1 METKQ
6 ILVEGIVQGVGF
18 RPFVYRIAVESSL
31 KGYVRNLGN
40 VVEIIVQGTHTDLE
54 EFLFNLQNKLPP
66 IAKINNIEIK
76 DLNREDEKYEDY
88 ISFDIMESAD
98 DFAGTSVIPP
108 DVAICDNCLEEIN
121 DPENRRYKY
130 PFNACTDCGP
140 RFTVIEK
147 VPYDRDNTTM
157 EDFPLCDEC
166 EIEYT
171 NPLDRRYHAEA
182 ACCEDC
188 GPSLKLLKNTGNPE
202 AALEIDCE
210 DPLKET
216 ARLLDEGRIL
226 AIKGIG
232 GTHLVANVKNKE
244 TVDLLRERLGR
255 ESQAFAVMSPDIE
268 TIKTFAIISKEEEK
282 TLKSK
287 ERPIVILKKS
297 ENYDF
302 ADSVSPDLHNI
313 GVMLPYAPLH
323 HLLFNETD
331 SPAYIMTSA
340 NVPGEP
346 MMITNEEIVGNL
358 SNIAD
363 YYLVHNRR
371 ILNRCDDSVVRFRKD
386 ELAFI
391 RRSRGYT
398 PEPYDLSGKYTYLND
413 EFDNLNILALGP
425 ELDVTFTIIKNSKA
439 YVSQHIGNTNKYRTY
454 QFLKEAVEH
463 MMQITKTDRFDLI
476 ACDMHPQFFTTQL
489 AREYAEKYDCPLI
502 QVQHHHAHGVSLIND
517 HVLNKSDLDELNE
530 KTLEETAEANEKA
543 EINET
548 AKDNEKAEINET
560 AKDNEKAEINETA
573 KDNEK
578 AEIIKNPKEM
588 IIIASDGV
596 GYGDD
601 GGAWGGEILYTDI
614 ESYRRV
620 ASLMPQKMPGGDLCT
635 KYPARMLAAILSNPN
650 SDYKADKYSEE
661 HVKELMEKNYL
672 DAFPHGKMEI
682 ASMFKQI
689 ERNLN
694 VGINTSTGRC
704 LDSIAVALDICKE
717 RSYEGEAPMK
727 LESAAFNYLKMN
739 ASDTLKDYP
748 IIIKDYENRKILDTT
763 AILRYVI
770 EKLEEGEDIGR
781 IAEAGQEAVSIGLA
795 KLAVEAA
802 RECGIDTIGVTGGT
816 FYNEAI
822 TAHIKDCIEKEELK
836 FIQHTNSCPGDGSV
850 SLGQAIVAGINF
862 KK

>member
-18 RPFVYRIAVESSL
+18 RPFVYRIATEANL
-31 KGYVRNLGN
+31 NGYVRNLGN
-40 VVEIIVQGTHTDLE
+40 VVEIIVQGSHQNME

-66 IAKINNIEIK
+66 IAKINNIETR
-76 DLNREDEKYEDY
+76 DLKEEDEKFSSYTDFT
-88 ISFDIMESAD
+88 IKESAD

-121 DPENRRYKY
+121 DPQNRRYKY

-188 GPSLKLLKNTGNPE
+188 GPSLKLLKNTGGDGDS
-202 AALEIDCE
+202 AIEIDCE

-216 ARLLDEGRIL
+216 ARLLDEGKIL

-232 GTHLVANVKNKE
+232 GTHLVANVKIKE
-244 TVDLLRERLGR
+244 TVDLLRQRLGR
-255 ESQAFAVMSPDIE
+255 KSQAFAVMSPDIE
-268 TIKTFAIISKEEEK
+268 TIKIFAVMSKEEEK

-297 ENYDF
+297 EDYDF

-331 SPAYIMTSA
+331 TPAYIMTSA

-346 MMITNEEIVGNL
+346 MMITNEEIVKNL
-358 SNIAD
+358 SKIAD

-371 ILNRCDDSVVRFRKD
+371 ILNRCDDSVVRFRND

-398 PEPYDLSGKYTYLND
+398 PEPYDLSGKYTYLNE

-454 QFLKEAVEH
+454 QFLKEAIEH
-463 MMQITKTDRFDLI
+463 MMQITKTDSFDLI

-517 HVLNKSDLDELNE
+517 HVLNKTDLDE
-530 KTLEETAEANEKA
+530 KTSA
-543 EINET
+543 EIEISQ
-548 AKDNEKAEINET
+548 DYEKSELLE
-560 AKDNEKAEINETA
+560 
-573 KDNEK
+573 
-578 AEIIKNPKEM
+578 NPREM

-614 ESYRRV
+614 KSYKRI

-650 SDYKADKYSEE
+650 SDYERDKYSEE
-661 HVKELMEKNYL
+661 HVRELMEKNYL

-682 ASMFKQI
+682 ASLFKQI

-704 LDSIAVALDICKE
+704 LDSIAAALNICHE

-739 ASDTLKDYP
+739 DSDKLNDYP
-748 IIIKDYENRKILDTT
+748 IIIKDHDDRRVLDTT

-770 EKLEEGEDIGR
+770 DKLEEGEDIGR
-781 IAEAGQEAVSIGLA
+781 IAAAGQEAVSIGLA
-795 KLAVEAA
+795 KLAIEAA
-802 RECGIDTIGVTGGT
+802 RDCGIDTVGVTGGT

-822 TAHIKDCIEKEELK
+822 TAHIKDCIENAGLK

>member
-18 RPFVYRIAVESSL
+18 RPFVYRIATEASL
-31 KGYVRNLGN
+31 NGYVRNLGN
-40 VVEIIVQGTHTDLE
+40 VVEIILQGSHQDME

-66 IAKINNIEIK
+66 IAKINNIETR
-76 DLNREDEKYEDY
+76 DLKEEDEKFSSYTDFT
-88 ISFDIMESAD
+88 IKESAD

-121 DPENRRYKY
+121 DPQNRRYKY

-188 GPSLKLLKNTGNPE
+188 GPSLKLLKNTCNDGE
-202 AALEIDCE
+202 DSGSAIEIDCE

-216 ARLLDEGRIL
+216 ARLLDEGKIL

-232 GTHLVANVKNKE
+232 GTHLVANVKIKE
-244 TVDLLRERLGR
+244 TVDLLRQRLGR
-255 ESQAFAVMSPDIE
+255 KSQAFAVMSPDIE
-268 TIKTFAIISKEEEK
+268 TIKTFAVMSKEEEK

-297 ENYDF
+297 EDYDF

-331 SPAYIMTSA
+331 TPAYIMTSA

-346 MMITNEEIVGNL
+346 MMITNEEIVKNL
-358 SNIAD
+358 SKIAD

-371 ILNRCDDSVVRFRKD
+371 ILNRCDDSVVRFRND

-398 PEPYDLSGKYTYLND
+398 PEPYDLSGKYTYLNE

-454 QFLKEAVEH
+454 QFLKEAIEH
-463 MMQITKTDRFDLI
+463 MMQITKTDSFDLI

-517 HVLNKSDLDELNE
+517 HVLNKTDLDE
-530 KTLEETAEANEKA
+530 KTSAEIEISQDSEKA
-543 EINET
+543 ELFE
-548 AKDNEKAEINET
+548 
-560 AKDNEKAEINETA
+560 
-573 KDNEK
+573 
-578 AEIIKNPKEM
+578 NPREM

-614 ESYRRV
+614 KSYKRM

-650 SDYKADKYSEE
+650 SDYERDKYGEE
-661 HVKELMEKNYL
+661 NVQELMERNYL

-682 ASMFKQI
+682 ASLFKQI

-704 LDSIAVALDICKE
+704 LDSIAAALNICSE
-717 RSYEGEAPMK
+717 HSYEGEAPMK

-739 ASDTLKDYP
+739 DLDKINDYP
-748 IIIKDYENRKILDTT
+748 IIIKDHDDRRVLDTT

-770 EKLEEGEDIGR
+770 DKLEEGEDIGR
-781 IAEAGQEAVSIGLA
+781 IAAAGQEAVSIGLA
-795 KLAVEAA
+795 KLAIEAA
-802 RECGIDTIGVTGGT
+802 ENCGIDTVGVSGGT

-822 TAHIKDCIEKEELK
+822 TAHIKDCIENAGLK

>member
-18 RPFVYRIAVESSL
+18 RPFVYRIATEASL
-31 KGYVRNLGN
+31 NGYVRNLGN
-40 VVEIIVQGTHTDLE
+40 VVEIILQGSHQDME

-66 IAKINNIEIK
+66 IAKINNIETR
-76 DLNREDEKYEDY
+76 DLNEEDEKFSSYTDFT
-88 ISFDIMESAD
+88 IKESAD

-121 DPENRRYKY
+121 DPQNRRYKY

-188 GPSLKLLKNTGNPE
+188 GPSLKLLKNTGGDGDS
-202 AALEIDCE
+202 AIEIDCE

-216 ARLLDEGRIL
+216 ARLLDEGKIL

-232 GTHLVANVKNKE
+232 GTHLVANVKIKE
-244 TVDLLRERLGR
+244 TVDLLRQRLGR
-255 ESQAFAVMSPDIE
+255 KSQAFAVMSPNIE
-268 TIKTFAIISKEEEK
+268 TIKTFAVMSKEEEK

-297 ENYDF
+297 EGYDF

-331 SPAYIMTSA
+331 TPAYIMTSA

-346 MMITNEEIVGNL
+346 MMITNEEIVKNL
-358 SNIAD
+358 SKIAD

-371 ILNRCDDSVVRFRKD
+371 ILNRCDDSVVRFRND

-398 PEPYDLSGKYTYLND
+398 PEPYDLSGKYTYLNE

-454 QFLKEAVEH
+454 QFLKEAIEH
-463 MMQITKTDRFDLI
+463 MMQITKTDSFDLI

-489 AREYAEKYDCPLI
+489 AKEYAEKYDCPLI

-517 HVLNKSDLDELNE
+517 HVLNKTDLDEKTSAEMEISQDYE
-530 KTLEETAEANEKA
+530 KSELLE
-543 EINET
+543 
-548 AKDNEKAEINET
+548 
-560 AKDNEKAEINETA
+560 
-573 KDNEK
+573 
-578 AEIIKNPKEM
+578 NPGEM

-614 ESYRRV
+614 KSYKRM

-650 SDYKADKYSEE
+650 SDYERDKYGEE
-661 HVKELMEKNYL
+661 NVQELMERNYL

-682 ASMFKQI
+682 ASLFKQI

-704 LDSIAVALDICKE
+704 LDSIAAALNICHE

-739 ASDTLKDYP
+739 DSDKLNDYP
-748 IIIKDYENRKILDTT
+748 IIIKDHDDRRVLDTT
-763 AILRYVI
+763 AVLRYVI

-781 IAEAGQEAVSIGLA
+781 IAAAGQEAISIGLA
-795 KLAVEAA
+795 KIAIEAA
-802 RECGIDTIGVTGGT
+802 RDCGIDTVGVTGGT

-822 TAHIKDCIEKEELK
+822 TAHIKDCIENAGLK

-850 SLGQAIVAGINF
+850 SLGQAIVAGINL
-862 KK
+862 KKIVE

>member
-18 RPFVYRIAVESSL
+18 RPFVYRIATEASL
-31 KGYVRNLGN
+31 NGYVRNLGN
-40 VVEIIVQGTHTDLE
+40 VVEIILQGSHQDME

-66 IAKINNIEIK
+66 IAKINNIETR
-76 DLNREDEKYEDY
+76 DLKEEDEKYDDY
-88 ISFDIMESAD
+88 SDFVIRESAD

-121 DPENRRYKY
+121 DPQNRRYKY

-140 RFTVIEK
+140 RFTVIEN

-188 GPSLKLLKNTGNPE
+188 GPSLKLLKNTGGDGDS
-202 AALEIDCE
+202 AIEIDCE

-216 ARLLDEGRIL
+216 ARLLDEGKIL

-232 GTHLVANVKNKE
+232 GTHLVANVKIKE
-244 TVDLLRERLGR
+244 TVDLLRQRLGR
-255 ESQAFAVMSPDIE
+255 KSQAFAVMSPDIKI
-268 TIKTFAIISKEEEK
+268 IKTFAVMSKEEEK

-297 ENYDF
+297 EDYDF

-331 SPAYIMTSA
+331 TPAYIMTSA

-346 MMITNEEIVGNL
+346 MMITNEEIVKNL
-358 SNIAD
+358 SKIAD

-371 ILNRCDDSVVRFRKD
+371 ILNRCDDSVVRFRND

-398 PEPYDLSGKYTYLND
+398 PEPYDLSGKYTYLNE

-454 QFLKEAVEH
+454 QFLKEAIEH
-463 MMQITKTDRFDLI
+463 MMQITKTDSFDLI

-517 HVLNKSDLDELNE
+517 HVLNKTDLDE
-530 KTLEETAEANEKA
+530 KTSAEIEISQDREKA
-543 EINET
+543 ELLE
-548 AKDNEKAEINET
+548 
-560 AKDNEKAEINETA
+560 
-573 KDNEK
+573 
-578 AEIIKNPKEM
+578 NPREM

-614 ESYRRV
+614 KSYKRM

-650 SDYKADKYSEE
+650 SDYERDKYGEE
-661 HVKELMEKNYL
+661 NVQELMERNYL

-682 ASMFKQI
+682 ASLFKQI

-704 LDSIAVALDICKE
+704 LDSIAAALNICHE

-739 ASDTLKDYP
+739 DSDKLNDYP
-748 IIIKDYENRKILDTT
+748 IIIKDHDDRRVLDTT

-770 EKLEEGEDIGR
+770 DKLEEGEDIGR
-781 IAEAGQEAVSIGLA
+781 IAAAGQEAVSIGLA
-795 KLAVEAA
+795 KIAIEAA
-802 RECGIDTIGVTGGT
+802 RDCGIDTVGVTGGT

-822 TAHIKDCIEKEELK
+822 TAHIKDCIENAGLK

>member
-18 RPFVYRIAVESSL
+18 RPFVYRIATEASL
-31 KGYVRNLGN
+31 NGYVRNLGN
-40 VVEIIVQGTHTDLE
+40 VVEIILQGSHQDME

-66 IAKINNIEIK
+66 IAKINNIETR
-76 DLNREDEKYEDY
+76 DLKEEDEKFSSYTDFT
-88 ISFDIMESAD
+88 IKESAD

-121 DPENRRYKY
+121 DPQNRRYKY

-140 RFTVIEK
+140 RFTVIEN
-147 VPYDRDNTTM
+147 VPYERDNTTM

-188 GPSLKLLKNTGNPE
+188 GPSLKLLKNTGGDGDS
-202 AALEIDCE
+202 AIEIDCE

-216 ARLLDEGRIL
+216 ARLLDEGKIL

-232 GTHLVANVKNKE
+232 GTHLVANVKIKE
-244 TVDLLRERLGR
+244 TVDLLRQRLGR
-255 ESQAFAVMSPDIE
+255 KSQAFAVMSPDIE
-268 TIKTFAIISKEEEK
+268 TIKTFAVMSKEEEK

-297 ENYDF
+297 EDYDF

-331 SPAYIMTSA
+331 TPAYIMTSA

-346 MMITNEEIVGNL
+346 MMITNEEIVKNL
-358 SNIAD
+358 SKIAD

-371 ILNRCDDSVVRFRKD
+371 ILNRCDDSVVRFRND

-398 PEPYDLSGKYTYLND
+398 PEPYDLSGKYTYLNE

-454 QFLKEAVEH
+454 QFLKEAIEH
-463 MMQITKTDRFDLI
+463 MMQITKTDSFDLI

-489 AREYAEKYDCPLI
+489 AKEYAEKYDCPLI

-517 HVLNKSDLDELNE
+517 HVLNKTDLDEKTSAEMEISQDYE
-530 KTLEETAEANEKA
+530 KSELLE
-543 EINET
+543 
-548 AKDNEKAEINET
+548 
-560 AKDNEKAEINETA
+560 
-573 KDNEK
+573 
-578 AEIIKNPKEM
+578 NPGEM

-614 ESYRRV
+614 KSYKRM

-650 SDYKADKYSEE
+650 SDYERDKYGEE
-661 HVKELMEKNYL
+661 NVQELMERNYL

-682 ASMFKQI
+682 ASLFKQI

-704 LDSIAVALDICKE
+704 LDSIAAALNICHE

-739 ASDTLKDYP
+739 DSDKLNDYP
-748 IIIKDYENRKILDTT
+748 IIIKDHDDRRVLDTT

-770 EKLEEGEDIGR
+770 DKLEEGEDIGR
-781 IAEAGQEAVSIGLA
+781 IAAAGQEAVSIGLA
-795 KLAVEAA
+795 KIAIEAA
-802 RECGIDTIGVTGGT
+802 RDCGIDTVGVTGGT

-822 TAHIKDCIEKEELK
+822 TAHIKDCIENAGLK

>member
-18 RPFVYRIAVESSL
+18 RPFVYRIATEASL
-31 KGYVRNLGN
+31 NGYVRNLGN
-40 VVEIIVQGTHTDLE
+40 VVEIILQGSHQDME

-66 IAKINNIEIK
+66 IAKINNIETR
-76 DLNREDEKYEDY
+76 DLKEEDEKYDDY
-88 ISFDIMESAD
+88 SDFVIRESAD

-121 DPENRRYKY
+121 DPQNRRYKY

-140 RFTVIEK
+140 RFTVIEN

-188 GPSLKLLKNTGNPE
+188 GPSLKLLKNTGGDGDS
-202 AALEIDCE
+202 AIEIDCE

-216 ARLLDEGRIL
+216 ARLLDEGKIL

-232 GTHLVANVKNKE
+232 GTHLVANVKIKE
-244 TVDLLRERLGR
+244 TVDLLRQRLGR
-255 ESQAFAVMSPDIE
+255 KSQAFAVMSPDIE
-268 TIKTFAIISKEEEK
+268 TIKTFAVMSKEEEK

-297 ENYDF
+297 EDYDF

-331 SPAYIMTSA
+331 TPAYIMTSA

-346 MMITNEEIVGNL
+346 MMITNEEIVKNL
-358 SNIAD
+358 FKIAD

-371 ILNRCDDSVVRFRKD
+371 ILNRCDDSVVRFRND

-398 PEPYDLSGKYTYLND
+398 PEPYDLSGKYTYLNE

-454 QFLKEAVEH
+454 QFLKEAIEH
-463 MMQITKTDRFDLI
+463 MMQITKTDSFDLI

-489 AREYAEKYDCPLI
+489 AKEYAEKYDCPLI

-517 HVLNKSDLDELNE
+517 HVLNKTDLDEKTSAEMEISQDYE
-530 KTLEETAEANEKA
+530 KSELLENSG
-543 EINET
+543 
-548 AKDNEKAEINET
+548 
-560 AKDNEKAEINETA
+560 
-573 KDNEK
+573 
-578 AEIIKNPKEM
+578 EM

-614 ESYRRV
+614 KSYKRM

-650 SDYKADKYSEE
+650 SDYEMDKYSEE
-661 HVKELMEKNYL
+661 HVRDLMEKNYL
-672 DAFPHGKMEI
+672 KAFPHGKMEI
-682 ASMFKQI
+682 TSLFKQI

-704 LDSIAVALDICKE
+704 LDSIAAALNICHE

-739 ASDTLKDYP
+739 DSDKLNDYP
-748 IIIKDYENRKILDTT
+748 IIIKDHDDRRVLDTT

-770 EKLEEGEDIGR
+770 DKLEEGEDIGR
-781 IAEAGQEAVSIGLA
+781 IAAAGQEAVSIGLA
-795 KLAVEAA
+795 KIAIEAA
-802 RECGIDTIGVTGGT
+802 RDCGIDTVGVTGGT

-822 TAHIKDCIEKEELK
+822 TAHIKDCIENAGLK

>member
-18 RPFVYRIAVESSL
+18 RPFVYRIATEASL
-31 KGYVRNLGN
+31 NGYVRNLGN
-40 VVEIIVQGTHTDLE
+40 VVEIIVQGSHQNME

-66 IAKINNIEIK
+66 IAKINNIETR
-76 DLNREDEKYEDY
+76 DLKEEDEKFSSYTDFT
-88 ISFDIMESAD
+88 IKESAD

-121 DPENRRYKY
+121 DPQNRRYKY

-188 GPSLKLLKNTGNPE
+188 GPSLKLLKNTGGDGDS
-202 AALEIDCE
+202 AIEIDCE

-216 ARLLDEGRIL
+216 ARLLDEGKIL

-232 GTHLVANVKNKE
+232 GTHLVANVKIKE
-244 TVDLLRERLGR
+244 TVDLLRQRLGR
-255 ESQAFAVMSPDIE
+255 KSQAFAVMSPDIE
-268 TIKTFAIISKEEEK
+268 TIKTFAVMSKEEEK

-297 ENYDF
+297 EGYDF

-331 SPAYIMTSA
+331 TPAYIMTSA

-346 MMITNEEIVGNL
+346 MMITNEEIVKNL
-358 SNIAD
+358 SKIAD

-371 ILNRCDDSVVRFRKD
+371 ILNRCDDSVVRFRND

-398 PEPYDLSGKYTYLND
+398 PEPYDLSGKYTYSNE

-439 YVSQHIGNTNKYRTY
+439 YVSQHIGNTNKYKTY
-454 QFLKEAVEH
+454 QFLKEAIEH
-463 MMQITKTDRFDLI
+463 MMQITKTDSFDLI

-517 HVLNKSDLDELNE
+517 HVLNKTDLDEKTSAEMEISQDYE
-530 KTLEETAEANEKA
+530 KSELLE
-543 EINET
+543 
-548 AKDNEKAEINET
+548 
-560 AKDNEKAEINETA
+560 
-573 KDNEK
+573 
-578 AEIIKNPKEM
+578 NPREM

-614 ESYRRV
+614 KSYKRI

-650 SDYKADKYSEE
+650 SDYEMDKYSEE
-661 HVKELMEKNYL
+661 HVRDLMERNYL
-672 DAFPHGKMEI
+672 KAFPHGKMEI
-682 ASMFKQI
+682 TSLFKQI

-704 LDSIAVALDICKE
+704 LDSIAAALNICHE

-739 ASDTLKDYP
+739 DSDKLNDYP
-748 IIIKDYENRKILDTT
+748 IIIKDHDDRRVLDTT

-770 EKLEEGEDIGR
+770 DKLEEGEDIGR
-781 IAEAGQEAVSIGLA
+781 IAAAGQEAVSIGLA
-795 KLAVEAA
+795 KIAIEAA
-802 RECGIDTIGVTGGT
+802 RDCGIDTVGVTGGT

-822 TAHIKDCIEKEELK
+822 TAHIKDCIENAGLK

>member
-18 RPFVYRIAVESSL
+18 RPFVYRIATEASL
-31 KGYVRNLGN
+31 NGYVRNLGN
-40 VVEIIVQGTHTDLE
+40 VVEIIVQGSHQDME

-66 IAKINNIEIK
+66 IAKINNIETR
-76 DLNREDEKYEDY
+76 DLNEEDEKFSSYTDFT
-88 ISFDIMESAD
+88 IKESAD

-121 DPENRRYKY
+121 DPQNRRYKY

-188 GPSLKLLKNTGNPE
+188 GPSLKLLKNTGGDGDS
-202 AALEIDCE
+202 AIEIDCE

-216 ARLLDEGRIL
+216 ARLLDEGKIL

-232 GTHLVANVKNKE
+232 GTHLVANVKIKE
-244 TVDLLRERLGR
+244 TVDLLRQRLGR
-255 ESQAFAVMSPDIE
+255 KSQAFAVMSPDIE
-268 TIKTFAIISKEEEK
+268 TIKTFAVMSKEEEK

-297 ENYDF
+297 EDYDF

-331 SPAYIMTSA
+331 TPAYIMTSA

-346 MMITNEEIVGNL
+346 MMITNEEIVKNL
-358 SNIAD
+358 SKIAD

-371 ILNRCDDSVVRFRKD
+371 ILNRCDDSVVRFRND

-398 PEPYDLSGKYTYLND
+398 PEPYDLSGKYTYLNE

-454 QFLKEAVEH
+454 QFLKEAIEH
-463 MMQITKTDRFDLI
+463 MMQITKTDSFDLI

-517 HVLNKSDLDELNE
+517 HVLNKTDLDEKTSAEMEISQDYE
-530 KTLEETAEANEKA
+530 KSELLENSG
-543 EINET
+543 
-548 AKDNEKAEINET
+548 
-560 AKDNEKAEINETA
+560 
-573 KDNEK
+573 
-578 AEIIKNPKEM
+578 EM

-614 ESYRRV
+614 KSYKRM

-650 SDYKADKYSEE
+650 SDYEKDKYGEE
-661 HVKELMEKNYL
+661 NVQELMERNYL

-682 ASMFKQI
+682 ASLFKQI

-704 LDSIAVALDICKE
+704 LDSIAAALNICHE

-739 ASDTLKDYP
+739 DSDKLNDYP
-748 IIIKDYENRKILDTT
+748 IIIKDHDDRRVLDTT

-770 EKLEEGEDIGR
+770 DKLEEGEDIGR
-781 IAEAGQEAVSIGLA
+781 IAAAGQEAVSIGLA
-795 KLAVEAA
+795 KIAIEAA
-802 RECGIDTIGVTGGT
+802 RDCGIDTVGVTGGT

-822 TAHIKDCIEKEELK
+822 TAHIKDCIENAGLK

>member
-18 RPFVYRIAVESSL
+18 RPFVYRIATEASL
-31 KGYVRNLGN
+31 NGYVRNLGN
-40 VVEIIVQGTHTDLE
+40 VVEIIVQGSHQNME

-66 IAKINNIEIK
+66 IAKINNIETR
-76 DLNREDEKYEDY
+76 DLKEEDEKFSSYTDFT
-88 ISFDIMESAD
+88 IKESAD

-121 DPENRRYKY
+121 DPQNRRYKY

-188 GPSLKLLKNTGNPE
+188 GPSLKLLKNTGGDGDS
-202 AALEIDCE
+202 AIEIDCE

-216 ARLLDEGRIL
+216 ARLLDEGKIL

-232 GTHLVANVKNKE
+232 GTHLVANVKIKE
-244 TVDLLRERLGR
+244 TVDLLRQRLGR
-255 ESQAFAVMSPDIE
+255 KSQAFAVMSPDIE
-268 TIKTFAIISKEEEK
+268 TIKTFAVMSKEEEK

-297 ENYDF
+297 EDYDF

-331 SPAYIMTSA
+331 TPAYIMTSA

-346 MMITNEEIVGNL
+346 MMITNEEIVKNL
-358 SNIAD
+358 SKIAD

-371 ILNRCDDSVVRFRKD
+371 ILNRCDDSVVRFRND

-398 PEPYDLSGKYTYLND
+398 PEPYDLSGKYTYLNE

-454 QFLKEAVEH
+454 QFLKEAIEH
-463 MMQITKTDRFDLI
+463 MMQITKTDSFDLI

-489 AREYAEKYDCPLI
+489 AKEYAEKYDCPLI

-517 HVLNKSDLDELNE
+517 HVLNKTDLDEKTSAEMEISQDYE
-530 KTLEETAEANEKA
+530 KSELLENSG
-543 EINET
+543 
-548 AKDNEKAEINET
+548 
-560 AKDNEKAEINETA
+560 
-573 KDNEK
+573 
-578 AEIIKNPKEM
+578 EM

-614 ESYRRV
+614 KSYKRM

-650 SDYKADKYSEE
+650 SDYERDKYGEE
-661 HVKELMEKNYL
+661 NVQELMERNYL

-682 ASMFKQI
+682 ASLFKQI

-704 LDSIAVALDICKE
+704 LDSIAAALNICHE

-739 ASDTLKDYP
+739 DSDKLNDYP
-748 IIIKDYENRKILDTT
+748 IIIKDHDDRRVLDTT

-770 EKLEEGEDIGR
+770 DKLEEGEDIGR
-781 IAEAGQEAVSIGLA
+781 IAAAGQEAISIGLA
-795 KLAVEAA
+795 KLAIEAA
-802 RECGIDTIGVTGGT
+802 RDCGIDTVGVTGGT

-822 TAHIKDCIEKEELK
+822 TAHIKDCIENAGLK

>member
-18 RPFVYRIAVESSL
+18 RPFVYRIATEASL
-31 KGYVRNLGN
+31 NGYVRNLGN
-40 VVEIIVQGTHTDLE
+40 VVEIIVQGSHQNME

-66 IAKINNIEIK
+66 IAKINNIETR
-76 DLNREDEKYEDY
+76 DLKEEDEKFSSYTDFT
-88 ISFDIMESAD
+88 IKESAD

-121 DPENRRYKY
+121 DPQNRRYKY

-188 GPSLKLLKNTGNPE
+188 GPSLKLLKNTCNDGE
-202 AALEIDCE
+202 DSGSAIEIDCE

-216 ARLLDEGRIL
+216 ARLLDEGKIL

-232 GTHLVANVKNKE
+232 GTHLVANVKIKE
-244 TVDLLRERLGR
+244 TVDLLRQRLGR
-255 ESQAFAVMSPDIE
+255 KSQAFAVMSPDIE
-268 TIKTFAIISKEEEK
+268 TIKTFAVMSKEEEK
-282 TLKSK
+282 TLNSK

-297 ENYDF
+297 EGYDF

-331 SPAYIMTSA
+331 TPAYIMTSA

-346 MMITNEEIVGNL
+346 MMITNEEIVKNL
-358 SNIAD
+358 SKIAD

-371 ILNRCDDSVVRFRKD
+371 ILNRCDDSVVRFRND

-398 PEPYDLSGKYTYLND
+398 PEPYDLSGKYTYLNE

-454 QFLKEAVEH
+454 QFLKEAIEH
-463 MMQITKTDRFDLI
+463 MMQITKTDSFDLI

-517 HVLNKSDLDELNE
+517 HVLNKTDLDEKTSAEMEISQDYE
-530 KTLEETAEANEKA
+530 KSELLE
-543 EINET
+543 
-548 AKDNEKAEINET
+548 
-560 AKDNEKAEINETA
+560 
-573 KDNEK
+573 
-578 AEIIKNPKEM
+578 NPGEM

-614 ESYRRV
+614 KSYKRM

-650 SDYKADKYSEE
+650 SDYERDKYGEE
-661 HVKELMEKNYL
+661 NVQELMERNYL

-682 ASMFKQI
+682 ASLFKQI

-704 LDSIAVALDICKE
+704 LDSIAAALNICHE

-739 ASDTLKDYP
+739 DSDKLNDYP
-748 IIIKDYENRKILDTT
+748 IIIKDHDDRRVLDTT

-770 EKLEEGEDIGR
+770 DKLEEGEDIGR
-781 IAEAGQEAVSIGLA
+781 IAAAGQEAVSIGLA
-795 KLAVEAA
+795 KIAIEAA
-802 RECGIDTIGVTGGT
+802 RDCGIDTVGVTGGT

-822 TAHIKDCIEKEELK
+822 TAHIKDCIENAGLK

>member
-18 RPFVYRIAVESSL
+18 RPFVYRIATEASL
-31 KGYVRNLGN
+31 NGYVRNLGN
-40 VVEIIVQGTHTDLE
+40 VVEIILQGSHQDME

-66 IAKINNIEIK
+66 IAKINNIETR
-76 DLNREDEKYEDY
+76 DLKEEDEKYDDY
-88 ISFDIMESAD
+88 SDFVIRESAD

-121 DPENRRYKY
+121 DPQNRRYKY

-188 GPSLKLLKNTGNPE
+188 GPSLKLLKNTGGDGDS
-202 AALEIDCE
+202 AIEIDCE

-216 ARLLDEGRIL
+216 ARLLDEGKIL

-232 GTHLVANVKNKE
+232 GTHLVANVKIKE
-244 TVDLLRERLGR
+244 TVDLLRQRLGR
-255 ESQAFAVMSPDIE
+255 KSQAFAVMSPDIE
-268 TIKTFAIISKEEEK
+268 TIKTFAVMSKEEEK

-297 ENYDF
+297 EDYDF

-331 SPAYIMTSA
+331 TPAYIMTSA

-346 MMITNEEIVGNL
+346 MMITNEEIVKNL
-358 SNIAD
+358 FKIAD

-371 ILNRCDDSVVRFRKD
+371 ILNRCDDSVVRFRND

-398 PEPYDLSGKYTYLND
+398 PEPYDLSGKYTYLNE

-454 QFLKEAVEH
+454 QFLKEAIEH
-463 MMQITKTDRFDLI
+463 MMQITKTDSFDLI

-517 HVLNKSDLDELNE
+517 HVLNKTDLDEKTSAEMEISQDYE
-530 KTLEETAEANEKA
+530 KSELLENSG
-543 EINET
+543 
-548 AKDNEKAEINET
+548 
-560 AKDNEKAEINETA
+560 
-573 KDNEK
+573 
-578 AEIIKNPKEM
+578 EM

-614 ESYRRV
+614 KSYKRM

-650 SDYKADKYSEE
+650 SDYEMDKYSEE
-661 HVKELMEKNYL
+661 HVRDLMEKNYL
-672 DAFPHGKMEI
+672 KAFPHGKMEI
-682 ASMFKQI
+682 TSLFKQI

-704 LDSIAVALDICKE
+704 LDSIAAALNICHE

-739 ASDTLKDYP
+739 DSDKLNDYP
-748 IIIKDYENRKILDTT
+748 IIIKDHDDRRVLDTT

-770 EKLEEGEDIGR
+770 DKLEEGEDIGR
-781 IAEAGQEAVSIGLA
+781 IAAAGQEAVSIGLA
-795 KLAVEAA
+795 KIAIEAA
-802 RECGIDTIGVTGGT
+802 RDCGIDTVGVTGGT

-822 TAHIKDCIEKEELK
+822 TAHIKDCIENAGLK

>member
-18 RPFVYRIAVESSL
+18 RPFVYRIATEASL
-31 KGYVRNLGN
+31 NGYVRNLGN
-40 VVEIIVQGTHTDLE
+40 VVEIILQGSHQNMG

-66 IAKINNIEIK
+66 IAKINNIETR
-76 DLNREDEKYEDY
+76 DLKEEDEKFSSYTDFT
-88 ISFDIMESAD
+88 IKESAD

-121 DPENRRYKY
+121 DPQNRRYKY

-140 RFTVIEK
+140 RFTVIEN

-188 GPSLKLLKNTGNPE
+188 GPSLKLLKNTGGDGGS
-202 AALEIDCE
+202 AIEIDCE

-216 ARLLDEGRIL
+216 ARLLDEGKIL

-232 GTHLVANVKNKE
+232 GTHLVANVKIKE
-244 TVDLLRERLGR
+244 TVDLLRQRLGR
-255 ESQAFAVMSPDIE
+255 KSQAFAVMSPDIE
-268 TIKTFAIISKEEEK
+268 TIKTFAVMSKEEEK

-297 ENYDF
+297 EDYDF

-331 SPAYIMTSA
+331 TPAYIMTSA

-346 MMITNEEIVGNL
+346 MMITNEEIVKNL
-358 SNIAD
+358 SKIAD

-371 ILNRCDDSVVRFRKD
+371 ILNRCDDSVVRFRND

-398 PEPYDLSGKYTYLND
+398 PEPYDLSGKYTYLNE

-454 QFLKEAVEH
+454 QFLKEAIEH
-463 MMQITKTDRFDLI
+463 MMQITKTDSFDLI

-517 HVLNKSDLDELNE
+517 HVLNKTDLDE
-530 KTLEETAEANEKA
+530 KTSAEIEISQDSEKA
-543 EINET
+543 ELLE
-548 AKDNEKAEINET
+548 
-560 AKDNEKAEINETA
+560 
-573 KDNEK
+573 
-578 AEIIKNPKEM
+578 NPREM

-614 ESYRRV
+614 KSYKRM

-650 SDYKADKYSEE
+650 SDYERDKYGEE
-661 HVKELMEKNYL
+661 NVQELMERNYL

-682 ASMFKQI
+682 ASLFKQI

-704 LDSIAVALDICKE
+704 LDSIAAALNICSE

-739 ASDTLKDYP
+739 DLDKLNDYP
-748 IIIKDYENRKILDTT
+748 IIIKDHDDRRVLDTT

-781 IAEAGQEAVSIGLA
+781 IAAAGQEAVSIGLA
-795 KLAVEAA
+795 KLAIEAA
-802 RECGIDTIGVTGGT
+802 ENCGIDTVGVSGGT

-822 TAHIKDCIEKEELK
+822 TAHIKDCIENAGLK

>member
-18 RPFVYRIAVESSL
+18 RPFVYRIATEASL
-31 KGYVRNLGN
+31 NGYVRNLGN
-40 VVEIIVQGTHTDLE
+40 VVEIILQGSHQDME

-66 IAKINNIEIK
+66 IAKINNIETR
-76 DLNREDEKYEDY
+76 DLKEEDEKFSSYTDFT
-88 ISFDIMESAD
+88 IKESAD

-121 DPENRRYKY
+121 DPQNRRYKY

-188 GPSLKLLKNTGNPE
+188 GPSLKLLKNTGGDGGS
-202 AALEIDCE
+202 AIEIDCE

-216 ARLLDEGRIL
+216 ARLLDEGKIL

-232 GTHLVANVKNKE
+232 GTHLVANVKIKE
-244 TVDLLRERLGR
+244 TVDLLRQRLGR
-255 ESQAFAVMSPDIE
+255 KSQAFAVMSPDIE
-268 TIKTFAIISKEEEK
+268 TIKTFAVMSKEEEK

-297 ENYDF
+297 EGYDF

-331 SPAYIMTSA
+331 TPAYIMTSA

-346 MMITNEEIVGNL
+346 MMITNEEIVKNL
-358 SNIAD
+358 SKIAD

-371 ILNRCDDSVVRFRKD
+371 ILNRCDDSVVRFRND

-398 PEPYDLSGKYTYLND
+398 PEPYDLSGKYTYLNE

-454 QFLKEAVEH
+454 QFLKEAIEH
-463 MMQITKTDRFDLI
+463 MMQITKTDSFDLI

-489 AREYAEKYDCPLI
+489 AKEYAEKYDCPLI

-517 HVLNKSDLDELNE
+517 HVLNKTDLDEKTSAEMEISQDYE
-530 KTLEETAEANEKA
+530 KSELLE
-543 EINET
+543 
-548 AKDNEKAEINET
+548 
-560 AKDNEKAEINETA
+560 
-573 KDNEK
+573 
-578 AEIIKNPKEM
+578 NPGEM

-614 ESYRRV
+614 KSYKRM

-650 SDYKADKYSEE
+650 SDYEMDKYSEE
-661 HVKELMEKNYL
+661 HVRDLMERNYL
-672 DAFPHGKMEI
+672 KAFPHGKMEI
-682 ASMFKQI
+682 ASLFKQI

-704 LDSIAVALDICKE
+704 LDSIAAALNICHE

-739 ASDTLKDYP
+739 DSDKLNDYP
-748 IIIKDYENRKILDTT
+748 IIIKDHDDRRVLDTT

-770 EKLEEGEDIGR
+770 DKLEEGEDIGR
-781 IAEAGQEAVSIGLA
+781 IAAAGQEAVSIGLA
-795 KLAVEAA
+795 KIAIEAA
-802 RECGIDTIGVTGGT
+802 RDCGIDTVGVTGGT

-822 TAHIKDCIEKEELK
+822 TAHIKDCIENAGLK

>member
-18 RPFVYRIAVESSL
+18 RPFVYRIATEASL
-31 KGYVRNLGN
+31 NGYVRNLGN
-40 VVEIIVQGTHTDLE
+40 VVEIIVQGSHQDME

-66 IAKINNIEIK
+66 IAKINNIETR
-76 DLNREDEKYEDY
+76 DLNEEDEKFSSYTDFT
-88 ISFDIMESAD
+88 IKESAD

-121 DPENRRYKY
+121 DPQNRRYKY

-188 GPSLKLLKNTGNPE
+188 GPSLKLLKNTGGDGDS
-202 AALEIDCE
+202 AIEIDCE

-216 ARLLDEGRIL
+216 ARLLDEGKIL

-232 GTHLVANVKNKE
+232 GTHLVANVKIKE
-244 TVDLLRERLGR
+244 TVDLLRQRLGR
-255 ESQAFAVMSPDIE
+255 KSQAFAVMSPDIE
-268 TIKTFAIISKEEEK
+268 TIKTFAVMSKEEEK

-297 ENYDF
+297 EDYDF

-331 SPAYIMTSA
+331 TPAYIMTSA

-346 MMITNEEIVGNL
+346 MMITNEEIVKNL
-358 SNIAD
+358 FKIAD

-371 ILNRCDDSVVRFRKD
+371 ILNRCDDSVVRFRND

-398 PEPYDLSGKYTYLND
+398 PEPYDLSGKYTYLNE

-454 QFLKEAVEH
+454 QFLKEAIEH
-463 MMQITKTDRFDLI
+463 MMQITKTDSFDLI

-489 AREYAEKYDCPLI
+489 AKEYAEKYDCPLI

-517 HVLNKSDLDELNE
+517 HVLNKTDLDEKTSAEMEISQDYE
-530 KTLEETAEANEKA
+530 KSELLE
-543 EINET
+543 
-548 AKDNEKAEINET
+548 
-560 AKDNEKAEINETA
+560 
-573 KDNEK
+573 
-578 AEIIKNPKEM
+578 NPGEM

-614 ESYRRV
+614 KSYKRM

-650 SDYKADKYSEE
+650 SDYERDKYGEE
-661 HVKELMEKNYL
+661 NVQELMERNYL

-682 ASMFKQI
+682 ASLFKQI

-704 LDSIAVALDICKE
+704 LDSIAAALNICHE

-739 ASDTLKDYP
+739 DSDKLNDYP
-748 IIIKDYENRKILDTT
+748 IIIKDHNDRRVLDTT

-770 EKLEEGEDIGR
+770 DKLEEGEDIGR
-781 IAEAGQEAVSIGLA
+781 IAAAGQEAVSIGLA
-795 KLAVEAA
+795 KIAIEAA
-802 RECGIDTIGVTGGT
+802 RDCGIDTVGVTGGT

-822 TAHIKDCIEKEELK
+822 TAHIKDCIENAGLK

>member
-18 RPFVYRIAVESSL
+18 RPFVYRIATEASL
-31 KGYVRNLGN
+31 NGYVRNLGN
-40 VVEIIVQGTHTDLE
+40 VVEIIVQGSHQDME

-66 IAKINNIEIK
+66 IAKINNIETR
-76 DLNREDEKYEDY
+76 DLKEEDEKFSSYTDFT
-88 ISFDIMESAD
+88 IKESAD

-121 DPENRRYKY
+121 DPQNRRYKY

-188 GPSLKLLKNTGNPE
+188 GPSLKLLKNTGGDGDS
-202 AALEIDCE
+202 AIEIDCE

-216 ARLLDEGRIL
+216 ARLLDEGKIL

-232 GTHLVANVKNKE
+232 GTHLVANVKIKE
-244 TVDLLRERLGR
+244 TVDLLRQRLGR
-255 ESQAFAVMSPDIE
+255 KSQAFAVMSPDIE
-268 TIKTFAIISKEEEK
+268 TIKTFAVMSKEEEK

-297 ENYDF
+297 EDYDF

-331 SPAYIMTSA
+331 TPAYIMTSA

-346 MMITNEEIVGNL
+346 MMITNEEIVKNL
-358 SNIAD
+358 SKIAD

-371 ILNRCDDSVVRFRKD
+371 ILNRCDDSVVRFRND

-398 PEPYDLSGKYTYLND
+398 PEPYDLSGKYTYLNE

-454 QFLKEAVEH
+454 QFLKEAIEH
-463 MMQITKTDRFDLI
+463 MMQITKTDSFDLI

-489 AREYAEKYDCPLI
+489 AKEYAEKYDCPLI

-517 HVLNKSDLDELNE
+517 HVLNKADLDEKTSAEMEISQDYE
-530 KTLEETAEANEKA
+530 KSELLE
-543 EINET
+543 
-548 AKDNEKAEINET
+548 
-560 AKDNEKAEINETA
+560 
-573 KDNEK
+573 
-578 AEIIKNPKEM
+578 NPGEM

-614 ESYRRV
+614 KSYKRM

-650 SDYKADKYSEE
+650 SDYEMDKYSEE
-661 HVKELMEKNYL
+661 HVRDLMERNYL

-682 ASMFKQI
+682 ASLFKQI

-704 LDSIAVALDICKE
+704 LDSIAAALNICHE

-739 ASDTLKDYP
+739 DSDKLNDYP
-748 IIIKDYENRKILDTT
+748 IIIKDHDDRRVLDTT

-770 EKLEEGEDIGR
+770 DKLEEGEDIGR
-781 IAEAGQEAVSIGLA
+781 IAAAGQEAVSIGLA
-795 KLAVEAA
+795 KIAIEAA
-802 RECGIDTIGVTGGT
+802 RDCGIDTVGVTGGT

-822 TAHIKDCIEKEELK
+822 TAHIKDCIENAGLK

>member
-18 RPFVYRIAVESSL
+18 RPFVYRIATEASL
-31 KGYVRNLGN
+31 NGYVRNLGN
-40 VVEIIVQGTHTDLE
+40 VVEIIVQGSHQNME

-66 IAKINNIEIK
+66 IAKINNIETR
-76 DLNREDEKYEDY
+76 DLKEEDEKFSSYTDFT
-88 ISFDIMESAD
+88 IKESAD

-121 DPENRRYKY
+121 DPQNRRYKY

-182 ACCEDC
+182 ACCEYC
-188 GPSLKLLKNTGNPE
+188 GPSLKLLKNTCNDGE
-202 AALEIDCE
+202 DSGSAIEIDCE

-216 ARLLDEGRIL
+216 ARLLDEGKIL

-232 GTHLVANVKNKE
+232 GTHLVANVKIKE
-244 TVDLLRERLGR
+244 TVDLLRQRLGR
-255 ESQAFAVMSPDIE
+255 KSQAFAVMSPDIE
-268 TIKTFAIISKEEEK
+268 TIKTFAVMSKEEEK

-297 ENYDF
+297 EDYDF

-331 SPAYIMTSA
+331 TPAYIMTSA

-346 MMITNEEIVGNL
+346 MMITNEEIVKNL
-358 SNIAD
+358 SKIAD

-371 ILNRCDDSVVRFRKD
+371 ILNRCDDSVVRFRND

-398 PEPYDLSGKYTYLND
+398 PEPYDLSGKYTYLNE

-454 QFLKEAVEH
+454 QFLKEAIEH
-463 MMQITKTDRFDLI
+463 MMQITKTDSFDLI

-517 HVLNKSDLDELNE
+517 HVLNKTDLDE
-530 KTLEETAEANEKA
+530 KTSAEIEISQDREKA
-543 EINET
+543 ELLENPR
-548 AKDNEKAEINET
+548 EI
-560 AKDNEKAEINETA
+560 
-573 KDNEK
+573 
-578 AEIIKNPKEM
+578 

-614 ESYRRV
+614 KSYKRM

-650 SDYKADKYSEE
+650 SDYERDKYGEE
-661 HVKELMEKNYL
+661 NVQELMERNYL

-682 ASMFKQI
+682 ASLFKQI

-704 LDSIAVALDICKE
+704 LDSIAAALNICHE

-739 ASDTLKDYP
+739 DSDKLNDYP
-748 IIIKDYENRKILDTT
+748 IIIKDHDDRRVLDTT

-770 EKLEEGEDIGR
+770 DKLEEGEDIGR
-781 IAEAGQEAVSIGLA
+781 IAAAGQESVSIGLA
-795 KLAVEAA
+795 KLAIEAA
-802 RECGIDTIGVTGGT
+802 ENCGIDTVGVSGGT

-822 TAHIKDCIEKEELK
+822 TAHIKDCIENAGLK

>member
-18 RPFVYRIAVESSL
+18 RPFVYRIATEASL
-31 KGYVRNLGN
+31 NGYVRNLGN
-40 VVEIIVQGTHTDLE
+40 VVEIILQGSHQDME

-66 IAKINNIEIK
+66 IAKINNIETR
-76 DLNREDEKYEDY
+76 DLNEEDEKFSSYTDFT
-88 ISFDIMESAD
+88 IKESAD

-121 DPENRRYKY
+121 DPQNRRYKY

-188 GPSLKLLKNTGNPE
+188 GPSLKLLKNTGGDGDS
-202 AALEIDCE
+202 AIEIDCE

-216 ARLLDEGRIL
+216 ARLLDEGKIL

-232 GTHLVANVKNKE
+232 GTHLVANVKIKE
-244 TVDLLRERLGR
+244 TVDLLRQRLGR
-255 ESQAFAVMSPDIE
+255 KSQAFAVMSPDIE
-268 TIKTFAIISKEEEK
+268 TIKTFAVMSKEEEK

-297 ENYDF
+297 EGYDF

-331 SPAYIMTSA
+331 TPAYIMTSA

-346 MMITNEEIVGNL
+346 MMITNEEIVKNL
-358 SNIAD
+358 SKIAD

-371 ILNRCDDSVVRFRKD
+371 ILNRCDDSVVRFRND

-398 PEPYDLSGKYTYLND
+398 PEPYDLSGKYTYLNE

-454 QFLKEAVEH
+454 QFLKEAIEH
-463 MMQITKTDRFDLI
+463 MMQITKTDSFDLI

-489 AREYAEKYDCPLI
+489 AKEYAEKYDCPLI

-517 HVLNKSDLDELNE
+517 HVLNKTDLDEKTSAEMEISQDYE
-530 KTLEETAEANEKA
+530 KSELLENSG
-543 EINET
+543 
-548 AKDNEKAEINET
+548 
-560 AKDNEKAEINETA
+560 
-573 KDNEK
+573 
-578 AEIIKNPKEM
+578 EM

-614 ESYRRV
+614 KSYKRM

-650 SDYKADKYSEE
+650 SDYERDKYGEE
-661 HVKELMEKNYL
+661 NVQELMERNYL

-682 ASMFKQI
+682 ASLFKQI

-704 LDSIAVALDICKE
+704 LDSIAAALNICHE

-739 ASDTLKDYP
+739 DSDKLNDYP
-748 IIIKDYENRKILDTT
+748 IIIKDHDDRRVLDTT

-770 EKLEEGEDIGR
+770 DKLEEGEDIGR
-781 IAEAGQEAVSIGLA
+781 IAAAGQEAISIGLA
-795 KLAVEAA
+795 KLAIEAA
-802 RECGIDTIGVTGGT
+802 RDCGIDTVGVTGGT

-822 TAHIKDCIEKEELK
+822 TAHIKDCIENAGLK

>member
-18 RPFVYRIAVESSL
+18 RPFVYRIATEASL
-31 KGYVRNLGN
+31 NGYVRNLGN
-40 VVEIIVQGTHTDLE
+40 VVEIIVQGSHQNMG

-66 IAKINNIEIK
+66 IAKINNIETR
-76 DLNREDEKYEDY
+76 DLKEEDEKFSSYTDFT
-88 ISFDIMESAD
+88 IKESAD

-121 DPENRRYKY
+121 DPQNRRYKY

-140 RFTVIEK
+140 RFTVIEN

-188 GPSLKLLKNTGNPE
+188 GPSLKLLKNTCNDGE
-202 AALEIDCE
+202 DSGSAIEIDCE

-216 ARLLDEGRIL
+216 ARLLDEGKIL

-232 GTHLVANVKNKE
+232 GTHLVANVKIKE
-244 TVDLLRERLGR
+244 TVDLLRQRLGR
-255 ESQAFAVMSPDIE
+255 KSQAFAVMSPDIE
-268 TIKTFAIISKEEEK
+268 TIKTFAVMSKEEEK

-297 ENYDF
+297 EDYDF

-331 SPAYIMTSA
+331 TPAYIMTSA

-346 MMITNEEIVGNL
+346 MMITNEEIVKNL
-358 SNIAD
+358 SKIAD

-371 ILNRCDDSVVRFRKD
+371 ILNRCDDSVVRFRND

-398 PEPYDLSGKYTYLND
+398 PEPYDLSGKYTYLN
-413 EFDNLNILALGP
+413 EELDNLNILALGP

-454 QFLKEAVEH
+454 QFLKEAIEH
-463 MMQITKTDRFDLI
+463 MMQITKTDSFDLI

-517 HVLNKSDLDELNE
+517 HVLNKTDLDE
-530 KTLEETAEANEKA
+530 KTSAEIEISQDSEKA
-543 EINET
+543 ELFE
-548 AKDNEKAEINET
+548 
-560 AKDNEKAEINETA
+560 
-573 KDNEK
+573 
-578 AEIIKNPKEM
+578 NPREM

-614 ESYRRV
+614 KSYKRM

-650 SDYKADKYSEE
+650 SDYERDKYGEE
-661 HVKELMEKNYL
+661 NVQELMERNYL

-682 ASMFKQI
+682 ASLFKQI

-704 LDSIAVALDICKE
+704 LDSIAAALNICHE

-739 ASDTLKDYP
+739 DSDKINDYP
-748 IIIKDYENRKILDTT
+748 IIIKDHDDRRVLDTT

-770 EKLEEGEDIGR
+770 DKLEEGEDIGR
-781 IAEAGQEAVSIGLA
+781 IAAAGQEAVSIGLA
-795 KLAVEAA
+795 KLAIEAA
-802 RECGIDTIGVTGGT
+802 ENCGIDTVGVSGGT

-822 TAHIKDCIEKEELK
+822 TAHIKDCIENAGLK

>member
-18 RPFVYRIAVESSL
+18 RPFVYRIATEASL
-31 KGYVRNLGN
+31 NGYVRNLGN
-40 VVEIIVQGTHTDLE
+40 VVEIILQGSHQDME

-66 IAKINNIEIK
+66 IAKINNIETR
-76 DLNREDEKYEDY
+76 DLKEEDEKFSSYTDFT
-88 ISFDIMESAD
+88 IKESAD

-121 DPENRRYKY
+121 DPQNRRYKY

-140 RFTVIEK
+140 RFTVIEN

-188 GPSLKLLKNTGNPE
+188 GPSLKLLKNTGGDGDS
-202 AALEIDCE
+202 AIEIDCE

-216 ARLLDEGRIL
+216 ARLLDEGKIL

-232 GTHLVANVKNKE
+232 GTHLVANVKIKE
-244 TVDLLRERLGR
+244 TVDLLRQRLGR
-255 ESQAFAVMSPDIE
+255 KSQAFAVMSPDIE
-268 TIKTFAIISKEEEK
+268 TIKTFAVMSKEEEK
-282 TLKSK
+282 TLNSK

-297 ENYDF
+297 EGYDF

-331 SPAYIMTSA
+331 TPAYIMTSA

-346 MMITNEEIVGNL
+346 MMITNEEIVKNL
-358 SNIAD
+358 SKIAD

-371 ILNRCDDSVVRFRKD
+371 ILNRCDDSVVRFRND

-398 PEPYDLSGKYTYLND
+398 PEPYDLSGKYTYLNE

-454 QFLKEAVEH
+454 QFLKEAIEH
-463 MMQITKTDRFDLI
+463 MMQITKTDSFDLI

-489 AREYAEKYDCPLI
+489 AKEYAEKYDCPLI

-517 HVLNKSDLDELNE
+517 HVLNKTDLEE
-530 KTLEETAEANEKA
+530 KTSAEMEISQDYEKSELLE
-543 EINET
+543 
-548 AKDNEKAEINET
+548 
-560 AKDNEKAEINETA
+560 
-573 KDNEK
+573 
-578 AEIIKNPKEM
+578 NPGEM

-614 ESYRRV
+614 KSYKRM

-650 SDYKADKYSEE
+650 SDYERDKYGEE
-661 HVKELMEKNYL
+661 NVQELMERNYL

-682 ASMFKQI
+682 ASLFKQI

-704 LDSIAVALDICKE
+704 LDSIAAALNICHE

-739 ASDTLKDYP
+739 DSDKLNDYP
-748 IIIKDYENRKILDTT
+748 IIIKDHDDRRVLDTT

-770 EKLEEGEDIGR
+770 DKLEEGEDIGR
-781 IAEAGQEAVSIGLA
+781 IAAAGQEAVSIGLA
-795 KLAVEAA
+795 KIAIEAA
-802 RECGIDTIGVTGGT
+802 RDCGIDTVGVTGGT

-822 TAHIKDCIEKEELK
+822 TAHIKDCIENAGLK

>member
-18 RPFVYRIAVESSL
+18 RPFVYRIATEASL
-31 KGYVRNLGN
+31 NGYVRNLGN
-40 VVEIIVQGTHTDLE
+40 VVEIIVQGSHQNME

-66 IAKINNIEIK
+66 IAKINNIETR
-76 DLNREDEKYEDY
+76 DLKEEDEKFSSYTDFT
-88 ISFDIMESAD
+88 IKESAD

-121 DPENRRYKY
+121 DPQNRRYKY

-188 GPSLKLLKNTGNPE
+188 GPSLKLLKNTGGDGDS
-202 AALEIDCE
+202 AIEIDCE

-216 ARLLDEGRIL
+216 ARLLDEGKIL

-232 GTHLVANVKNKE
+232 GTHLVANVKIKE
-244 TVDLLRERLGR
+244 TVDLLRQRLGR
-255 ESQAFAVMSPDIE
+255 KSQAFAVMSPDIE
-268 TIKTFAIISKEEEK
+268 TIKTFAVMSKEEEK

-297 ENYDF
+297 EGYDF

-331 SPAYIMTSA
+331 TPAYIMTSA

-346 MMITNEEIVGNL
+346 MMITNEEIVKNL
-358 SNIAD
+358 SKIAD

-371 ILNRCDDSVVRFRKD
+371 ILNRCDDSVVRFRND

-398 PEPYDLSGKYTYLND
+398 PEPYDLSGKYTYSNE

-454 QFLKEAVEH
+454 QFLKEAIEH
-463 MMQITKTDRFDLI
+463 MMQITKTDSFDLI

-517 HVLNKSDLDELNE
+517 HVLNKTDLDEKTSAEMEISQDYE
-530 KTLEETAEANEKA
+530 KSELLE
-543 EINET
+543 
-548 AKDNEKAEINET
+548 
-560 AKDNEKAEINETA
+560 
-573 KDNEK
+573 
-578 AEIIKNPKEM
+578 NPREM

-614 ESYRRV
+614 KSYKRI

-650 SDYKADKYSEE
+650 SDYEMDKYSEE
-661 HVKELMEKNYL
+661 HVRDLMERNYL
-672 DAFPHGKMEI
+672 KAFPHGKMEI
-682 ASMFKQI
+682 TSLFKQI

-704 LDSIAVALDICKE
+704 LDSIAAALNICHE

-739 ASDTLKDYP
+739 DSDKLNDYP
-748 IIIKDYENRKILDTT
+748 IIIKDHDDRRVLDTT

-770 EKLEEGEDIGR
+770 DKLEEGEDIGR
-781 IAEAGQEAVSIGLA
+781 IAAAGQEAVSIGLA
-795 KLAVEAA
+795 IIAIEAA
-802 RECGIDTIGVTGGT
+802 RDCGIDTVGVTGGT

-822 TAHIKDCIEKEELK
+822 TAHIKDCIENAGLK

>member
-18 RPFVYRIAVESSL
+18 RPFVYRIATEASL
-31 KGYVRNLGN
+31 NGYVRNLGN
-40 VVEIIVQGTHTDLE
+40 VVEIIVQGSHQNME

-66 IAKINNIEIK
+66 IAKINNIETR
-76 DLNREDEKYEDY
+76 DLKEEDEKFSSYTDFT
-88 ISFDIMESAD
+88 IKESAD

-121 DPENRRYKY
+121 DPQNRRYKY

-188 GPSLKLLKNTGNPE
+188 GPSLKLLKNTGGDGDS
-202 AALEIDCE
+202 AIEIDCE

-216 ARLLDEGRIL
+216 ARLLDEGKIL

-232 GTHLVANVKNKE
+232 GTHLVANVKIKE
-244 TVDLLRERLGR
+244 TVDLLRQRLGR
-255 ESQAFAVMSPDIE
+255 KSQAFAVMSPDIE
-268 TIKTFAIISKEEEK
+268 TIKTFAVMSKEEEK

-297 ENYDF
+297 EDYDF

-331 SPAYIMTSA
+331 TPAYIMTSA

-346 MMITNEEIVGNL
+346 MMITNEEIVKNL
-358 SNIAD
+358 SKIAD

-371 ILNRCDDSVVRFRKD
+371 ILNRCDDSVVRFRND

-398 PEPYDLSGKYTYLND
+398 PEPYDLSGKYTYLNE

-454 QFLKEAVEH
+454 QFLKEAIEH
-463 MMQITKTDRFDLI
+463 MMQITKTDSFDLI

-489 AREYAEKYDCPLI
+489 AREYAEKYDCSLI

-517 HVLNKSDLDELNE
+517 HVLNKTDLDE
-530 KTLEETAEANEKA
+530 KTSAEIEISQDSEKA
-543 EINET
+543 ELLE
-548 AKDNEKAEINET
+548 
-560 AKDNEKAEINETA
+560 
-573 KDNEK
+573 
-578 AEIIKNPKEM
+578 NPREM

-614 ESYRRV
+614 KSYKRI

-650 SDYKADKYSEE
+650 SDYERDKYGEE
-661 HVKELMEKNYL
+661 NVQELMERNYL

-682 ASMFKQI
+682 TSLFKQI

-704 LDSIAVALDICKE
+704 LDSIAAALNICHE

-739 ASDTLKDYP
+739 DSDKLNDYP
-748 IIIKDYENRKILDTT
+748 IIIKDHDDRRVLDTT

-770 EKLEEGEDIGR
+770 DKLEEGEDIGR
-781 IAEAGQEAVSIGLA
+781 IAAAGQEAVSIGLA
-795 KLAVEAA
+795 KIAIEAA
-802 RECGIDTIGVTGGT
+802 RDCGIDTVGVTGGT

-822 TAHIKDCIEKEELK
+822 TAHIKDCIENAGLK

>member
-18 RPFVYRIAVESSL
+18 RPFVYRIATEASL
-31 KGYVRNLGN
+31 NGYVRNLGN
-40 VVEIIVQGTHTDLE
+40 VVEIILQGSHQDME

-66 IAKINNIEIK
+66 IAKINNIETR
-76 DLNREDEKYEDY
+76 DLKEEDEKYDNY
-88 ISFDIMESAD
+88 SDFVIRESAD

-121 DPENRRYKY
+121 DPQNRRYKY

-188 GPSLKLLKNTGNPE
+188 GPSLKLLKNTGGDGDS
-202 AALEIDCE
+202 AIEIDCE

-216 ARLLDEGRIL
+216 ARLLDEGKIL

-232 GTHLVANVKNKE
+232 GTHLVANVKIKE
-244 TVDLLRERLGR
+244 TVDLLRQRLGR
-255 ESQAFAVMSPDIE
+255 KSQAFAVMSPNIE
-268 TIKTFAIISKEEEK
+268 TIKTFAVMSKEEEK

-297 ENYDF
+297 EGYDF

-331 SPAYIMTSA
+331 TPAYIMTSA

-346 MMITNEEIVGNL
+346 MMITNEEIVKNL
-358 SNIAD
+358 SKIAD

-371 ILNRCDDSVVRFRKD
+371 ILNRCDDSVVRFRND

-398 PEPYDLSGKYTYLND
+398 PEPYDLSGKYTYLNE

-454 QFLKEAVEH
+454 QFLKEAIEH
-463 MMQITKTDRFDLI
+463 MMQITKTDSFDLI

-489 AREYAEKYDCPLI
+489 AKEYAEKYDCPLI

-517 HVLNKSDLDELNE
+517 HVLNKTDLDE
-530 KTLEETAEANEKA
+530 KTSAEMEISQDYKKSELLE
-543 EINET
+543 
-548 AKDNEKAEINET
+548 
-560 AKDNEKAEINETA
+560 
-573 KDNEK
+573 
-578 AEIIKNPKEM
+578 NPGEM

-614 ESYRRV
+614 KSYKRM

-650 SDYKADKYSEE
+650 SDYERDKYGEE
-661 HVKELMEKNYL
+661 NVQELMERNYL

-682 ASMFKQI
+682 ASLFKQI

-704 LDSIAVALDICKE
+704 LDSIAAALNICHE

-739 ASDTLKDYP
+739 DSDKLNDYP
-748 IIIKDYENRKILDTT
+748 ILIKDHDDRRVLDTT

-770 EKLEEGEDIGR
+770 DKLEEGEDIGR
-781 IAEAGQEAVSIGLA
+781 IAAAGQEAVSIGLA
-795 KLAVEAA
+795 KIAIEAA
-802 RECGIDTIGVTGGT
+802 RDCGIDTVGVTGGT

-822 TAHIKDCIEKEELK
+822 TAHIKDCIENAGLK

>member
-1 METKQ
+1 M
-6 ILVEGIVQGVGF
+6 QGVGF
-18 RPFVYRIAVESSL
+18 RPFVYRIATEASL
-31 KGYVRNLGN
+31 NGYVRNLGN
-40 VVEIIVQGTHTDLE
+40 VVEIILQGSHQDME

-66 IAKINNIEIK
+66 IAKINNIETR
-76 DLNREDEKYEDY
+76 DLKEEDEKFSSYTDFT
-88 ISFDIMESAD
+88 IKESAD

-121 DPENRRYKY
+121 DPQNRRYKY

-140 RFTVIEK
+140 RFTVIEN

-188 GPSLKLLKNTGNPE
+188 GPSLKLLKNTGGDGDS
-202 AALEIDCE
+202 AIEIDCE

-216 ARLLDEGRIL
+216 ARLLDEGKIL

-232 GTHLVANVKNKE
+232 GTHLVANVKIKE
-244 TVDLLRERLGR
+244 TVDLLRQRLGR
-255 ESQAFAVMSPDIE
+255 KSQAFAVMSPDIE
-268 TIKTFAIISKEEEK
+268 TIKTFAVMSKEEEK

-297 ENYDF
+297 EDYDF

-331 SPAYIMTSA
+331 TPAYIMTSA

-346 MMITNEEIVGNL
+346 MMITNEEIVKNL
-358 SNIAD
+358 SKIAD

-371 ILNRCDDSVVRFRKD
+371 ILNRCDDSVVRFRND

-398 PEPYDLSGKYTYLND
+398 PEPYDLSGKYTYLNE

-454 QFLKEAVEH
+454 QFLKEAIEH
-463 MMQITKTDRFDLI
+463 MMQITKTDSFDLI

-489 AREYAEKYDCPLI
+489 AKEYAEKYDCPLI

-517 HVLNKSDLDELNE
+517 HVLNKTDLDEKTSAEMEISQDYE
-530 KTLEETAEANEKA
+530 KSELLE
-543 EINET
+543 
-548 AKDNEKAEINET
+548 
-560 AKDNEKAEINETA
+560 
-573 KDNEK
+573 
-578 AEIIKNPKEM
+578 NPGEM

-614 ESYRRV
+614 KSYKRM

-650 SDYKADKYSEE
+650 SDYERDKYGEE
-661 HVKELMEKNYL
+661 NVQELMERNYL

-682 ASMFKQI
+682 ASLFKQI

-704 LDSIAVALDICKE
+704 LDSIAAALNICHE

-739 ASDTLKDYP
+739 DSDKLNDYP
-748 IIIKDYENRKILDTT
+748 IIIKDHDDRRVLDTT

-770 EKLEEGEDIGR
+770 DKLEEGEDIGR
-781 IAEAGQEAVSIGLA
+781 IAAAGQEAVSIGLA
-795 KLAVEAA
+795 KIAIEAA
-802 RECGIDTIGVTGGT
+802 RDCGIDTVGVTGGT

-822 TAHIKDCIEKEELK
+822 TAHIKDCIENAGLK

>member
-18 RPFVYRIAVESSL
+18 RPFVYRIATEASL
-31 KGYVRNLGN
+31 NGYVRNLGN
-40 VVEIIVQGTHTDLE
+40 VVEIIVQGSHQNMG

-66 IAKINNIEIK
+66 IAKINNIETR
-76 DLNREDEKYEDY
+76 DLKEEDEKFSSYTDFT
-88 ISFDIMESAD
+88 IKESAD

-121 DPENRRYKY
+121 DPQNRRYKY

-140 RFTVIEK
+140 RFTVIEN

-188 GPSLKLLKNTGNPE
+188 GPSLKLLKNTCNDGE
-202 AALEIDCE
+202 DSGSAIEIDCE

-216 ARLLDEGRIL
+216 ARLLDEGKIL

-232 GTHLVANVKNKE
+232 GTHLVANVKIKE
-244 TVDLLRERLGR
+244 TVDLLRQRLGR
-255 ESQAFAVMSPDIE
+255 KSQAFAVMSPDIE
-268 TIKTFAIISKEEEK
+268 TIKTFAVMSKEEEK
-282 TLKSK
+282 TLNSK

-297 ENYDF
+297 EDYDF

-331 SPAYIMTSA
+331 TPAYIMTSA

-346 MMITNEEIVGNL
+346 MMITNEEIVKNL
-358 SNIAD
+358 SKIAD

-371 ILNRCDDSVVRFRKD
+371 ILNRCDDSVVRFRND

-398 PEPYDLSGKYTYLND
+398 PEPYDLSGKYTYLNE

-454 QFLKEAVEH
+454 QFLKEAIEH
-463 MMQITKTDRFDLI
+463 MMQITKTDSFDLI

-517 HVLNKSDLDELNE
+517 HVLNKTDLDE
-530 KTLEETAEANEKA
+530 KTSAEIEISQDSEKA
-543 EINET
+543 ELFE
-548 AKDNEKAEINET
+548 
-560 AKDNEKAEINETA
+560 
-573 KDNEK
+573 
-578 AEIIKNPKEM
+578 NPREM

-614 ESYRRV
+614 KSYKRI

-650 SDYKADKYSEE
+650 SDYERDKYGEE
-661 HVKELMEKNYL
+661 NVQELMERNYL

-682 ASMFKQI
+682 ASLFKQI

-704 LDSIAVALDICKE
+704 LDSIAAALNICSE
-717 RSYEGEAPMK
+717 HSYEGEAPMK

-739 ASDTLKDYP
+739 DLDKINDYP
-748 IIIKDYENRKILDTT
+748 IIIKDHDDRRVLDTT

-770 EKLEEGEDIGR
+770 DKLEEGEDIGR
-781 IAEAGQEAVSIGLA
+781 IAAAGQEAVSIGLA
-795 KLAVEAA
+795 KIAIEAA
-802 RECGIDTIGVTGGT
+802 RDCGIDTVGVTGGT

-822 TAHIKDCIEKEELK
+822 TAHIKDCIENAGLK

>member
-18 RPFVYRIAVESSL
+18 RPFVYRIATEASL
-31 KGYVRNLGN
+31 NGYVRNLGN
-40 VVEIIVQGTHTDLE
+40 VVEIIVQGSHQNMG

-66 IAKINNIEIK
+66 IAKINNIETR
-76 DLNREDEKYEDY
+76 DLKEEDEKFSSYTDFT
-88 ISFDIMESAD
+88 IKESAD

-121 DPENRRYKY
+121 DPQNRRYKY

-188 GPSLKLLKNTGNPE
+188 GPSLKLLKNTGGDGDS
-202 AALEIDCE
+202 AIEIDCE

-216 ARLLDEGRIL
+216 ARLLDEGKIL

-232 GTHLVANVKNKE
+232 GTHLVANVKIKE
-244 TVDLLRERLGR
+244 TVDLLRQRLGR
-255 ESQAFAVMSPDIE
+255 KSQAFAVMSPDIE
-268 TIKTFAIISKEEEK
+268 TIKTFAVMSKEEEK

-297 ENYDF
+297 EDYDF

-331 SPAYIMTSA
+331 TPAYIMTSA

-346 MMITNEEIVGNL
+346 MMITNEEIVKNL
-358 SNIAD
+358 SKIAD

-371 ILNRCDDSVVRFRKD
+371 ILNRCDDSVVRFRND

-398 PEPYDLSGKYTYLND
+398 PEPYDLSGKYTYLNE

-454 QFLKEAVEH
+454 QFLKEAIEH
-463 MMQITKTDRFDLI
+463 MMQITKTDSFDLI

-489 AREYAEKYDCPLI
+489 AKEYAEKYDCPLI

-517 HVLNKSDLDELNE
+517 HVLNKTDLDEKTSAEMEISQDYE
-530 KTLEETAEANEKA
+530 KSELLE
-543 EINET
+543 
-548 AKDNEKAEINET
+548 
-560 AKDNEKAEINETA
+560 
-573 KDNEK
+573 
-578 AEIIKNPKEM
+578 NPGEM

-614 ESYRRV
+614 KSYKRM

-650 SDYKADKYSEE
+650 SDYERDKYGEE
-661 HVKELMEKNYL
+661 NVQELMERNYL

-682 ASMFKQI
+682 ASLFKQI

-704 LDSIAVALDICKE
+704 LDSIAAALNICHE

-739 ASDTLKDYP
+739 DSDKLNDYP
-748 IIIKDYENRKILDTT
+748 IIIKDHDDRRVLDTT

-770 EKLEEGEDIGR
+770 DKLEEGEDIGR
-781 IAEAGQEAVSIGLA
+781 IAAAGQEAVSIGLA
-795 KLAVEAA
+795 KIAIEAA
-802 RECGIDTIGVTGGT
+802 RDCGIDTVGVTGGT

-822 TAHIKDCIEKEELK
+822 TAHIKDCIENAGLK

>member
-18 RPFVYRIAVESSL
+18 RPFVYRIATEASL
-31 KGYVRNLGN
+31 NGYVRNLGN
-40 VVEIIVQGTHTDLE
+40 VVEIIVQGSHQNME

-66 IAKINNIEIK
+66 IAKINNIETR
-76 DLNREDEKYEDY
+76 DLKEEDEKFSSYTDFT
-88 ISFDIMESAD
+88 IKESAD

-121 DPENRRYKY
+121 DPQNRRYKY

-188 GPSLKLLKNTGNPE
+188 GPSLKLLKNTGGDGDS
-202 AALEIDCE
+202 AIEIDCE

-216 ARLLDEGRIL
+216 ARLLDEGKIL

-232 GTHLVANVKNKE
+232 GTHLVANVKIKE
-244 TVDLLRERLGR
+244 TVDLLRQRLGR
-255 ESQAFAVMSPDIE
+255 KSQAFAVMSPDIE
-268 TIKTFAIISKEEEK
+268 TIKTFAVMSKEEEK

-297 ENYDF
+297 EDYDF

-323 HLLFNETD
+323 HLLFNGTD
-331 SPAYIMTSA
+331 TPAYIMTSA

-346 MMITNEEIVGNL
+346 MMITNEEIVKNL
-358 SNIAD
+358 SKIAD

-371 ILNRCDDSVVRFRKD
+371 ILNRCDDSVVRFRND

-398 PEPYDLSGKYTYLND
+398 PEPYDLSGKYTYLNE

-454 QFLKEAVEH
+454 QFLKEAIEH
-463 MMQITKTDRFDLI
+463 MMQITKTDSFDLI

-517 HVLNKSDLDELNE
+517 HVLNKTDLDE
-530 KTLEETAEANEKA
+530 KTSAEIEISQDSEKA
-543 EINET
+543 ELLE
-548 AKDNEKAEINET
+548 
-560 AKDNEKAEINETA
+560 
-573 KDNEK
+573 
-578 AEIIKNPKEM
+578 NPREM

-614 ESYRRV
+614 KSYKRM

-650 SDYKADKYSEE
+650 SDYERDKYGEE
-661 HVKELMEKNYL
+661 NVQELMERNYL

-682 ASMFKQI
+682 ASLFKQI

-704 LDSIAVALDICKE
+704 LDSIAAALNICSE

-739 ASDTLKDYP
+739 DLDKINDYP
-748 IIIKDYENRKILDTT
+748 IIIKDHDDRRVLDTT

-770 EKLEEGEDIGR
+770 DKLEEGEDIGR
-781 IAEAGQEAVSIGLA
+781 IAAAGQESVSIGLA
-795 KLAVEAA
+795 KLAIEAA
-802 RECGIDTIGVTGGT
+802 ENCGIDTVGVSGGT

-822 TAHIKDCIEKEELK
+822 TAHIKDCIENAGLK

>member
-1 METKQ
+1 VETKQ

-18 RPFVYRIAVESSL
+18 RPFVYRIATEASL
-31 KGYVRNLGN
+31 NGYVRNLGN
-40 VVEIIVQGTHTDLE
+40 VVEIILQGSHQDME

-66 IAKINNIEIK
+66 IAKINNIETR
-76 DLNREDEKYEDY
+76 DLKEEDEKYDDY
-88 ISFDIMESAD
+88 SDFVIRESAD

-121 DPENRRYKY
+121 DPQNRRYKY

-140 RFTVIEK
+140 RFTVIEN

-188 GPSLKLLKNTGNPE
+188 GPSLKLLKNTGGDGDS
-202 AALEIDCE
+202 AIEIDCE

-216 ARLLDEGRIL
+216 ARLLDEGKIL

-232 GTHLVANVKNKE
+232 GTHLVANVKIKE
-244 TVDLLRERLGR
+244 TVDLLRQRLGR
-255 ESQAFAVMSPDIE
+255 KSQAFAVMSPDIKI
-268 TIKTFAIISKEEEK
+268 IKTFAVMSKEEEK

-297 ENYDF
+297 EDYDF

-331 SPAYIMTSA
+331 TPAYIMTSA

-346 MMITNEEIVGNL
+346 MMITNEEIVKNL
-358 SNIAD
+358 SKIAD

-371 ILNRCDDSVVRFRKD
+371 ILNRCDDSVVRFRND

-398 PEPYDLSGKYTYLND
+398 PEPYDLSGKYTYLNE

-454 QFLKEAVEH
+454 QFLKEAIEH
-463 MMQITKTDRFDLI
+463 MMQITKTDSFDLI

-489 AREYAEKYDCPLI
+489 AKEYAEKYDCPLI

-517 HVLNKSDLDELNE
+517 HVLNKTDLDEKTSAEMEISQDYE
-530 KTLEETAEANEKA
+530 KSELLE
-543 EINET
+543 
-548 AKDNEKAEINET
+548 
-560 AKDNEKAEINETA
+560 
-573 KDNEK
+573 
-578 AEIIKNPKEM
+578 NPGEM

-614 ESYRRV
+614 KSYKRM
-620 ASLMPQKMPGGDLCT
+620 ASMMPQKMPGGDLCT

-650 SDYKADKYSEE
+650 SDYERDKYGEE
-661 HVKELMEKNYL
+661 NVQELMERNYL

-682 ASMFKQI
+682 ASLFKQI

-704 LDSIAVALDICKE
+704 LDSIAAALNICHE

-739 ASDTLKDYP
+739 DSDKLNDYP
-748 IIIKDYENRKILDTT
+748 IIIKDHDDRRVLDTT

-770 EKLEEGEDIGR
+770 DKLEEGEDIGR
-781 IAEAGQEAVSIGLA
+781 IAAAGQEAVSIGLA
-795 KLAVEAA
+795 KIAIEAA
-802 RECGIDTIGVTGGT
+802 RDCGIDTVGVTGGT

-822 TAHIKDCIEKEELK
+822 TAHIKDCIENAGLK

>member
-18 RPFVYRIAVESSL
+18 RPFVYRIATEASL
-31 KGYVRNLGN
+31 NGYVRNLGN
-40 VVEIIVQGTHTDLE
+40 VVEIIVQGSHQDME

-66 IAKINNIEIK
+66 IAKINNIETR
-76 DLNREDEKYEDY
+76 DLNEEDEKYGDY
-88 ISFDIMESAD
+88 SDFVIRESAD

-121 DPENRRYKY
+121 DPQNRRYKY

-188 GPSLKLLKNTGNPE
+188 GPSLKLLKNTCIDGE
-202 AALEIDCE
+202 DSGSAIEIDCE

-216 ARLLDEGRIL
+216 ARLLDEGKIL

-232 GTHLVANVKNKE
+232 GTHLVANVKIKE
-244 TVDLLRERLGR
+244 TVDLLRQRLGR
-255 ESQAFAVMSPDIE
+255 KSQAFAVMSPDIE
-268 TIKTFAIISKEEEK
+268 TIKTFAVMSKEEEK

-297 ENYDF
+297 EDYDF

-331 SPAYIMTSA
+331 TPAYIMTSA

-346 MMITNEEIVGNL
+346 MMITNEEIVKNL
-358 SNIAD
+358 SKIAD

-371 ILNRCDDSVVRFRKD
+371 ILNRCDDSVVRFRND

-398 PEPYDLSGKYTYLND
+398 PEPYDLSGKYTYLNE

-454 QFLKEAVEH
+454 QFLKEAIEH
-463 MMQITKTDRFDLI
+463 MMQITKTDSFDLI

-517 HVLNKSDLDELNE
+517 HVLNKTDLDE
-530 KTLEETAEANEKA
+530 KTSAEIEISQDSEKA
-543 EINET
+543 ELLE
-548 AKDNEKAEINET
+548 
-560 AKDNEKAEINETA
+560 
-573 KDNEK
+573 
-578 AEIIKNPKEM
+578 NPREM

-614 ESYRRV
+614 KSYKRM

-650 SDYKADKYSEE
+650 SDYERDKYGEE
-661 HVKELMEKNYL
+661 NVQELMERNYL

-682 ASMFKQI
+682 ASLFKQI

-704 LDSIAVALDICKE
+704 LDSIAAALNICHE

-739 ASDTLKDYP
+739 DSDKLNDYP
-748 IIIKDYENRKILDTT
+748 IIIKDHDDRRVLDTT

-770 EKLEEGEDIGR
+770 DKLEEGEDIGR
-781 IAEAGQEAVSIGLA
+781 IAAAGQEAVSIGLA
-795 KLAVEAA
+795 KIAIEAA
-802 RECGIDTIGVTGGT
+802 RDCGIDTVGVTGGT

-822 TAHIKDCIEKEELK
+822 TAHIKDCIENAGLK